1 MAKERMGL
9 LELLCKR
16 IMDGDVEFLRDA
28 LRVLVDG
35 IIDAKVS
42 AQAGAR

>member
-1 MAKERMGL
+1 M
-9 LELLCKR
+9 ELLCKR

-42 AQAGAR
+42 AQTGAR